1 MSPLH
6 NILVA
11 FCGVFFLSTLVVFI
25 GSGFDTRNQT
35 WTTVFLLTLAII
47 FVPGIVMG
55 LLSLI
60 A

>member
-11 FCGVFFLSTLVVFI
+11 FGGVFLLSTLVVGVFK
-25 GSGFDTRNQT
+25 TRNQT
-35 WTTVFLLTLAII
+35 WTTVFIMTGAII
-47 FVPGIVMG
+47 FLPGLMMGVMA
-55 LLSLI
+55 LV